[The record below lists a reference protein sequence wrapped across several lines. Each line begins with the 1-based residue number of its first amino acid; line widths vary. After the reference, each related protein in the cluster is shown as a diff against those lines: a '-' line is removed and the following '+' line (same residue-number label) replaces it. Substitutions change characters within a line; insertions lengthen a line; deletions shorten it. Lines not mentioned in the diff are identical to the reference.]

1 MSGVKSLTCLLFVVL
16 FSVTVQAEALIG
28 HHSTIHRHTKR
39 NDLETCTKGLASV
52 TFNASPSL
60 SNTTAAICYRAGYDY
75 NVEDKITHAS
85 TSWAETSLQQTMME
99 DTRMSPLNILL
110 TNANGIQ
117 TKKELSCTD

>member
-75 NVEDKITHAS
+75 NVEDKS
-85 TSWAETSLQQTMME
+85 GKQQLADSGPE
-99 DTRMSPLNILL
+99 YRPL
-110 TNANGIQ
+110 
-117 TKKELSCTD
+117 